1 MRMAE
6 LSVRS
11 GVPAPTIRYYLREGL
26 LAPGRL
32 TSPNQAT
39 YDDSHFRRLRLVR
52 ALLEVGGLSVEA
64 AKGVI
69 SAMEAKS
76 GNHFGVLGQVQ
87 YGLSAG
93 RSSSIADLPQTA
105 VERVDD
111 LIARRGW
118 QVRDHNP
125 ARASLASALAT
136 LQEIGR
142 DELLAAL
149 DSYASAADTLA
160 QREVG
165 ELLALDGEE
174 VRAEAVIAA
183 TVLGDAVLSALRRLA
198 QESAL
203 AEQLRP
209 GGTEQA
215 STTR

>member
-6 LSVRS
+6 LSERS

-32 TSPNQAT
+32 TSPNQAV
-39 YDDSHFRRLRLVR
+39 YDDSHVRRLRLVR

-64 AKGVI
+64 AKGVVT
-69 SAMEAKS
+69 AMEAKA
-76 GNHFGVLGQVQ
+76 GNEFGVLGQVQ
-87 YGLSAG
+87 YGLSARRG
-93 RSSSIADLPQTA
+93 PAATEPPSAA

-111 LIARRGW
+111 LIARHGW
-118 QVRDHNP
+118 QVREHNP

-160 QREVG
+160 RREVG

-203 AEQLRP
+203 AERLPQ
-209 GGTEQA
+209 GGTDP
-215 STTR
+215 SS